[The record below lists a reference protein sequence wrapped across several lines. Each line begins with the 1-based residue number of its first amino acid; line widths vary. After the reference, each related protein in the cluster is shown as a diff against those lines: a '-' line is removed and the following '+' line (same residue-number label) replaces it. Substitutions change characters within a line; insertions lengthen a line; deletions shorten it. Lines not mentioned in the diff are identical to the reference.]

1 MSGGEEL
8 SRVEAVF
15 HQVCAAPVEERER
28 VLAELTAGDEG
39 LAAEVR
45 SLLAAVD
52 GGELLGRLEALD
64 MDWKLAD
71 EYVERIKQVTPEQVR
86 AVASKYLV
94 SDNLTLAVLEPLP
107 LDNSSANSAK
117 GGGYGHHQ

>member
-1 MSGGEEL
+1 MGE
-8 SRVEAVF
+8 
-15 HQVCAAPVEERER
+15 
-28 VLAELTAGDEG
+28 
-39 LAAEVR
+39 
-45 SLLAAVD
+45 
-52 GGELLGRLEALD
+52 GELERIATQVVAEKIYELDSVFAQAAQIGRLEALD